1 MAFLGVDLLDFYRGT
16 MSVRRLR
23 VLLEHLPPESAT
35 KTALRNA
42 ITPEDLAAAASS
54 DYRPEEA
61 PWSSVAILLAAIKDE
76 ITLARSVAISAA
88 GGKPPPFVP
97 TARPGVSSTST
108 KPKRLS
114 DEQRRAIDPR
124 LRNQP

>member
-1 MAFLGVDLLDFYRGT
+1 M
-16 MSVRRLR
+16 RRLR

-42 ITPEDLAAAASS
+42 LTPEQIAAATAG

-76 ITLARSVAISAA
+76 ITLARHVAVSAA
-88 GGKPPPFVP
+88 GGKPGPFVP
-97 TARPGVSSTST
+97 TARPGVPSTST

-114 DEQRRAIDPR
+114 DEQRREIDPR
-124 LRNQP
+124 LRTQP